1 MPVSEADGDKRMTGT
16 PGKGVGRVFYKYLPI
31 WSCVSLLVG
40 ILLAWAMPTLGEA
53 VQGAM
58 SRLVDA
64 YGYIAPVAI
73 FLILAPSLAKL
84 LSSPDGNGKRFACHA
99 FLWFAKLRAAACL
112 FAVVFTTLVFGL
124 PLFKNG
130 TVGLGGACLRTLD
143 ILAHAFVYST
153 YFYAVY
159 ASLITVV
166 ISLKVP
172 QVARALNTCA
182 DGVQRVGGWLV
193 PLVPVFML
201 AVGAYIYQLPQVLN
215 GHMAAGG
222 GVEVG
227 PSRLVNI
234 CGIGIPTGTA
244 AQMFVV
250 YCIGALLTGVACMI
264 WHLGL
269 LGLARWKLP
278 DFSIRSYFK
287 NYWIKVYPLLWAT
300 SSESLAAPLNLH
312 LTQKYYPHVKQ
323 EVRRFA
329 IGSGSFLGINGTM
342 ICVFVLA
349 GLTAGILGVEISC
362 LQLLL
367 STIFLFIL
375 GYGVPG
381 IPGELVLFAG
391 PLVEL
396 LGVPPNVAPTF
407 VLLYVGLQ
415 IGLPDS
421 FRTGANSTD
430 DCVSSL
436 LLDRTYKERFIVEQ
450 RAIRP
455 EAAVA
460 AIPLPIGSYEE
471 EESRQLV
478 VSQAE

>member
-1 MPVSEADGDKRMTGT
+1 MPVSGRDGDKRTRETTGT
-16 PGKGVGRVFYKYLPI
+16 AVGRVFYKYLPI
-31 WSCVSLLVG
+31 WSCVALVVG
-40 ILLAWAMPTLGEA
+40 ILLASAMPALGEA

-64 YGYIAPVAI
+64 YGYIAPLAI

-84 LSSPDGNGKRFACHA
+84 VLSPDGDGKRFACHA
-99 FLWFAKLRAAACL
+99 FFWFAKLRGAACL
-112 FAVVFTTLVFGL
+112 FAVLVTGLIFGL
-124 PLFKNG
+124 PLYKNG
-130 TVGLGGACLRTLD
+130 TVGLGGASLRALG
-143 ILAHAFVYST
+143 ILAHAFLYST

-159 ASLITVV
+159 ASLIAVFV
-166 ISLKVP
+166 SLKVP
-172 QVARALNTCA
+172 TVARALNKCA
-182 DGVQRVGGWLV
+182 DGVERVGGWLV

-215 GHMAAGG
+215 DHIAGGG

-227 PSRLVNI
+227 ASRVVTI
-234 CGIGIPTGTA
+234 CGLDIPAGTG
-244 AQMFVV
+244 AQMFLV
-250 YCIGALLTGVACMI
+250 YCIGALLTGVTCMV

-269 LGLARWKLP
+269 LGFAKWRLP
-278 DFSIRSYFK
+278 EFSIRSYFR
-287 NYWIKVYPLLWAT
+287 NYWVRVYPLLWAT

-312 LTQKYYPHVKQ
+312 LTKKYYPDVTP

-342 ICVFVLA
+342 ICVFLLA
-349 GLTAGILGVEISC
+349 GLTASILGVEISC

-367 STIFLFIL
+367 STVFLFIL
-375 GYGVPG
+375 AYGVPG

-396 LGVPPNVAPTF
+396 LGVPPTMAPTF

-430 DCVSSL
+430 DCISSL
-436 LLDRTYKERFIVEQ
+436 LLDRTYKERFIVEVPAQ
-450 RAIRP
+450 RP
-455 EAAVA
+455 EPAVVA
-460 AIPLPIGSYEE
+460 TPLAVGNDEE
-471 EESRQLV
+471 EQVRQAV
-478 VSQAE
+478 VYQTA